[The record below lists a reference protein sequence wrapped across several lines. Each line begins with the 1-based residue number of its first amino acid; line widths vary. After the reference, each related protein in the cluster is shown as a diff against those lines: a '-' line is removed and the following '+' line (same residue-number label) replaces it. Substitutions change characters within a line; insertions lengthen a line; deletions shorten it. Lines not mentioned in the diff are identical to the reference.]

1 MYGIKFETNFIVTID
16 EEFNQNNNNFNKL
29 NGKVHVAGWR
39 VQQHS
44 VINNKVKFFNK
55 TKNAI
60 FNFYLKNEYKMANF
74 SLETKILIYNSP
86 KLLLN

>member
-39 VQQHS
+39 VQQRS
-44 VINNKVKFFNK
+44 VTNNKVKFLNK

>member
-16 EEFNQNNNNFNKL
+16 EEFKQNNYNFNKL

-39 VQQHS
+39 VQQRS
-44 VINNKVKFFNK
+44 VTNNKVKFLNK

-60 FNFYLKNEYKMANF
+60 FNLHLKNEYKMANF

-86 KLLLN
+86 KFVLN

>member
-16 EEFNQNNNNFNKL
+16 EEFKQNNNNFNKL
-29 NGKVHVAGWR
+29 NGKVYVAGWR
-39 VQQHS
+39 VQQCS
-44 VINNKVKFFNK
+44 VTNNKVKFLNK

-60 FNFYLKNEYKMANF
+60 FNLYLKNEYKMANF